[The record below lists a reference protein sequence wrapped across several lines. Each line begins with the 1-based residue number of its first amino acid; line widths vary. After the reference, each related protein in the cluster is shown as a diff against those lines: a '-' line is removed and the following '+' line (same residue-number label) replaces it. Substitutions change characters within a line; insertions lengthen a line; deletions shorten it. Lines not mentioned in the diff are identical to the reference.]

1 MGVLNYNYILTGDCG
16 NTSSGAFSLSYTASS
31 PPVSV
36 TWINPISGITFS
48 SQTIT
53 TNPYVVNGLSGG
65 TYSLTLS
72 DIDNTS
78 SSFTFVVT
86 TATTVSIATTVDATC
101 GLNNGQIYVSTPI
114 NYFQNTIRLYDS
126 GNTVLQSAV
135 TQSTGAYFSNLKPGM
150 YYVTSEDFGGCVN
163 TSLSTI
169 IHASSEL
176 NFGLYTVNSPFC
188 NLQNGQIYVTG
199 LTGVQPYTYQWSSN
213 IGPSITGSSVTGL
226 TQGNY
231 SVTVTDGGGCSK
243 TVGTTLVNAN
253 PITLSYFQVT
263 EPSCFTSDGSI
274 TFNFQGGSA
283 PYYYLLSNGQSQI
296 LASNQVTFTGLPAG
310 DYTVNV
316 TDVGLCT
323 SSAKASLRTPSSFVV
338 LNVNKINANC
348 AGLGNISVKLQ
359 GGTPPYRFTLSGTT
373 GGLTNQT
380 LFTQSTTFSGLVP
393 QTYQLSISD
402 SSSACTY
409 TESITILNNYNF
421 DISANT
427 VTTYCGQLNGV
438 LDVIVSQVNRT
449 GLTYTYSLDNGN
461 SSTQTNQT
469 SYSFSGLSSGPYTVY
484 VTDNFGCSR
493 SQILSIPSSNP
504 ISITLYPTSC
514 QEGASG
520 TISAMIKD
528 ADGPFTLTWSENAGG
543 QDGVYITGLT
553 AGTYTLTVDDGFG
566 CIQTAQATV
575 SCNPLSAV
583 TYSFKLKEGSTK
595 YTPSTKFTL
604 KNMMYSG
611 YTSLV
616 TNTTNCSLSS
626 ATFSFKVNIGGID
639 YQFPFYYTQ
648 SFNDIPDLGYFANI
662 IESAVLT
669 IPNIESCI
677 VDSETNAI
685 SIVSSSSGVYKDE
698 TISFT
703 IIIDFAINCTS
714 INGIIC
720 TPPEPTPS
728 ITPTI
733 STTPTIT
740 PTPTT
745 TVPLLGFVVGSGVT
759 QYDACHGSGTTT
771 IYGANSQFDLN
782 TEFYNTPYGVVTIVM
797 SGYYEL
803 GGVVC
808 ELDTGGNVIGAF
820 TLCVTPTTTPTPTVT
835 PTVTPTNTTTP
846 TVTPTNTTTPTT
858 TNTTTPTTTPT
869 PTNTTTPTTT
879 PTPTVTPSI
888 GFFTFS
894 LGTGNTATL
903 ACGNYWASPQS
914 FYGPLSA
921 GSELNV
927 GEVIYTDASPTPST
941 PVGDGYYSNG
951 YAWYFVTGGTGTI
964 NSLDPNGCVGLITP
978 SPTPTNTATP
988 TVTPTKTTT
997 STPTPSPSA

>member
-16 NTSSGAFSLSYTASS
+16 NTSSGAFSLSFTASS

-36 TWINPISGITFS
+36 TWVNPISGVTFS
-48 SQTIT
+48 SQTLN

-65 TYSLTLS
+65 PYTLIIS
-72 DIDNTS
+72 DIENSSLQFGFFITTS
-78 SSFTFVVT
+78 TTINVT
-86 TATTVSIATTVDATC
+86 STLDTRC
-101 GLNNGQIYVSTPI
+101 GLSNGQINLNIPV
-114 NYFQNTIRLYDS
+114 NYQYSLVKLYNS
-126 GNTVLQSAV
+126 SNILVNSAITQGTVLS
-135 TQSTGAYFSNLKPGM
+135 FSNLSADM
-150 YYVTSEDFGGCVN
+150 YYVIAEDSGGCTN
-163 TSLSTI
+163 TSLSTVI
-169 IHASSEL
+169 NQSSEL

-213 IGPSITGSSVTGL
+213 IGPLITGSSVTGL

-243 TVGTTLVNAN
+243 TVGTTLVNAD

-263 EPSCFTSDGSI
+263 EPSCFTSNGSI

-316 TDVGLCT
+316 TDVGLCA

-338 LNVNKINANC
+338 LNVNKIDANC

-359 GGTPPYRFTLSGTT
+359 GGTPPYRFTLSGIT
-373 GGLTNQT
+373 GGITNQT

-427 VTTYCGQLNGV
+427 TTTYCGQLNGV
-438 LDVIVSQVNRT
+438 VGAVVTDAYRT
-449 GLTYTYSLDNGN
+449 GLTYTYSLSNGDV
-461 SSTQTNQT
+461 STTTQQT
-469 SYSFSGLSSGPYTVY
+469 SYQFSGLPAGPYVIY
-484 VTDNFGCSR
+484 VTDNFGCVR
-493 SQILSIPSSNP
+493 SQPVSVADSTP
-504 ISITLYPTSC
+504 ISLTLYSTSC
-514 QEGASG
+514 QDGASG

-528 ADGPFTLTWSENAGG
+528 ADGPFTLTWSENVGG

-553 AGTYTLTVDDGFG
+553 AGTYTLTVDDGLG
-566 CIQTAQATV
+566 CIQSTQATV
-575 SCNPLSAV
+575 SCNPVSAV

-595 YTPSTKFTL
+595 YTPATKFTL

-616 TNTTNCSLSS
+616 ENSKNCSLNSS
-626 ATFSFKVNIGGID
+626 TFYFKVNISGID

-648 SFNDIPDLGYFANI
+648 SFNDIPDLGYFAGI
-662 IESAVLT
+662 IESAVLS

-677 VDSETNAI
+677 VDATTNAI

-698 TISFT
+698 TINFI
-703 IIIDFAINCTS
+703 IIIDYVINCGSIGGVYCPAPNPTPSVTPSITPTTSVTPSITPTTS
-714 INGIIC
+714 I
-720 TPPEPTPS
+720 TPSITPTTSITPS

-733 STTPTIT
+733 TPTNVLNSFNVST
-740 PTPTT
+740 
-745 TVPLLGFVVGSGVT
+745 GSS
-759 QYDACHGSGTTT
+759 QYDACYNNSTNV
-771 IYGANSQFDLN
+771 IYALNNQFDFNSQFYDS
-782 TEFYNTPYGVVTIVM
+782 PYGVIISDM
-797 SGYYEL
+797 SGFYEL

-808 ELDTGGNVIGAF
+808 ELNSGGTVVSGFI
-820 TLCVTPTTTPTPTVT
+820 LCVTPTPTPTNTETPTPTPTPTITTTTTTTPTPT
-835 PTVTPTNTTTP
+835 PTNTKTPNQTP
-846 TVTPTNTTTPTT
+846 TQTATVS
-858 TNTTTPTTTPT
+858 
-869 PTNTTTPTTT
+869 
-879 PTPTVTPSI
+879 VTPSI
-888 GFFTFS
+888 AFFTFS
-894 LGTGNTATL
+894 LGTGVTSND
-903 ACGNYWASPQS
+903 ACTNFSGSPQS
-914 FYGPLSA
+914 FYGPISG
-921 GSELNV
+921 GSTLNV
-927 GEVIYTDASPTPST
+927 GEVIYTDASPTPSS
-941 PVGDGYYSNG
+941 PANDGYYSNG
-951 YAWYFVTGGTGTI
+951 TVWYFITGGTGVITSM
-964 NSLDPNGCVGLITP
+964 NPSGCP
-978 SPTPTNTATP
+978 
-988 TVTPTKTTT
+988 
-997 STPTPSPSA
+997 